1 MQESAASTKSWKN
14 FLKTERN
21 KQVRYSLTN
30 LILERYGRRNQDHSK
45 VITFGLVSLQC
56 NDNITQALTVTEL
69 SEHECH
75 ELIPAGE
82 VLDIPVPI
90 ILVNQVTELV
100 VVEKFNQ
107 LSEYIFVFV
116 HRAVPL
122 WAAKLQ
128 IQIVAHEKLL
138 LIDYVS
144 TISKTDL
151 PAFTGQ

>member
-1 MQESAASTKSWKN
+1 MYKRQ
-14 FLKTERN
+14 
-21 KQVRYSLTN
+21 
-30 LILERYGRRNQDHSK
+30 
-45 VITFGLVSLQC
+45 
-56 NDNITQALTVTEL
+56 VTEL

-100 VVEKFNQ
+100 VVEKCNQ

>member
-1 MQESAASTKSWKN
+1 MSVAR
-14 FLKTERN
+14 FLRGLFHHEEGKVFKDPVVTILIRCG
-21 KQVRYSLTN
+21 KCRFRYWITP
-30 LILERYGRRNQDHSK
+30 HSK

-100 VVEKFNQ
+100 VVEKCNQ

>member
-1 MQESAASTKSWKN
+1 MS
-14 FLKTERN
+14 F
-21 KQVRYSLTN
+21 SLLVTP
-30 LILERYGRRNQDHSK
+30 HSK

-100 VVEKFNQ
+100 VVEKCNQ